1 MTMPD
6 FYDEPQVQNNEIN
19 DNCFIKH
26 VGLNKYVLHGYV
38 SSVNK
43 EPVYYGRMFKLIRSI
58 VHGEPYQLLK
68 TGHNRFGATATY
80 TYLRIVPVDGY
91 GQAKEMIIFND
102 RINLNSGDEVEISAT
117 KKLNGTFIAKSITV
131 LSTGEKINAR
141 SFAISAWAV
150 RMSFAVLLLMLMWVV
165 KSIYSFITEGGLFAI
180 IAELMPV
187 LIIILGI
194 YWLLRSVFGR
204 RRRGWRRRY

>member
-6 FYDEPQVQNNEIN
+6 FYDEPQVQNNKIN
-19 DNCFIKH
+19 DNSFIKQ
-26 VGLNKYVLHGYV
+26 VGFNKCVLHGYV
-38 SSVNK
+38 SAVNK
-43 EPVYYGRMFKLIRSI
+43 EPVYYGRLFKMIRSI

-68 TGHNRFGATATY
+68 NGHNRFGATATY
-80 TYLRIVPVDGY
+80 TYLRVVPVDGY
-91 GQAKEMIIFND
+91 GQTKEVKIFND
-102 RINLNSGDEVEISAT
+102 RINLCSGDEVEIIAS
-117 KKLNGTFIAKSITV
+117 KKLNGSFIAKSMTV
-131 LSTGEKINAR
+131 VSTGETINTR
-141 SFAISAWAV
+141 SFSIPAWAV
-150 RMSFAVLLLMLMWVV
+150 RIVFAVLLLMLMWVV

-180 IAELMPV
+180 IAELMPI